1 MFNGTLAPYVK
12 PRPPKEKKGENKKLK
27 SNQKS
32 LFTPQKSLKIQKIKY
47 FLTFA
52 ELSEI
57 GQNKYFIIENWFNI
71 SLTEKGGAVLK
82 CFMEAESY
90 SYIFLKSLFIL
101 LMLVEH
107 GGPEGRTKEIN
118 GKKNNNRK

>member
-1 MFNGTLAPYVK
+1 MHST
-12 PRPPKEKKGENKKLK
+12 EKFENTK
-27 SNQKS
+27 N
-32 LFTPQKSLKIQKIKY
+32 KI

-107 GGPEGRTKEIN
+107 GGPEGWAKEIN
-118 GKKNNNRK
+118 GKKTTTENKINNC